1 MQRCKGGR
9 WPGRMS
15 ARPWRL
21 GRAGMMPA
29 FARGM
34 GEPGMTADVASRAGS
49 GEGRKRRAGEAA
61 AAPSVLLD
69 GFTAEVSAVF
79 DAPET
84 GG

>member
-1 MQRCKGGR
+1 MQGGDDGR
-9 WPGRMS
+9 GRMS
-15 ARPWRL
+15 TRL
-21 GRAGMMPA
+21 RRHGRAGTMPA
-29 FARGM
+29 FARGV

-49 GEGRKRRAGEAA
+49 GERRKRRVGEAA

>member
-1 MQRCKGGR
+1 
-9 WPGRMS
+9 
-15 ARPWRL
+15 
-21 GRAGMMPA
+21 
-29 FARGM
+29 
-34 GEPGMTADVASRAGS
+34 MTAAVASRAGS